1 MSVEPQHSHNKIS
14 EMAIKAVKSIQSY
27 GEVSSAMKPV
37 ATDELG
43 ANKSL
48 QQLASEVPLDAPAKK
63 EGHGAVADF
72 ALKAVK
78 SIQSYGEVSS
88 AMKPVAS
95 DELGANKSLQQVAE
109 EETKEEAKK
118 AQAAKKE
125 KKKGFFAKLKA
136 FFD

>member
-1 MSVEPQHSHNKIS
+1 MSAEPKESHNKLS
-14 EMAIKAVKSIQSY
+14 EMAIKAVKSIQSF

-48 QQLASEVPLDAPAKK
+48 QQLASEVPLDAGEKK
-63 EGHGAVADF
+63 EGSHNAVSEF

-78 SIQSYGEVSS
+78 SFQSYGEVSS

-95 DELGANKSLQQVAE
+95 DSLGANKSLHQVAE
-109 EETKEEAKK
+109 EQDAKDAAKK
-118 AQAAKKE
+118 AEKKE
-125 KKKGFFAKLKA
+125 KKGFFAKLKA